1 MKNEVDLYVG
11 RRIRH
16 RRWLLGM
23 TQVELADQ
31 VGVKFQQIQKYET
44 GKNRVSSSKLW
55 MIANAQTVPV
65 AYYFEG
71 LEIGQDSD
79 VSPKIVDL
87 AKFFQDREALQLVAM
102 YRRLPPRSRSS
113 LASLAK
119 AISNGE

>member
-1 MKNEVDLYVG
+1 MENKVDLHVG
-11 RRIRH
+11 RLIRH

-23 TQVELADQ
+23 TQKELADQ

-55 MIANAQTVPV
+55 MIANIQRVPV

-71 LEIGQDSD
+71 LELSQNPD
-79 VSPKIVDL
+79 VPAKVVDL
-87 AKFFQDREALQLVAM
+87 AEFFQDREAVQLVSM